1 MNILTREE
9 FIELSG
15 IVHTANNLNQ
25 TTITFNNQEISITTA
40 ESILEDYRNN
50 NKITITGKIPDK
62 FTV

>member
-15 IVHTANNLNQ
+15 IVHTANNQKQ
-25 TTITFNNQEISITTA
+25 TTVTFNNQEISITTA